1 MPTSL
6 RKRKTFRAFTP
17 SVAQADNALRMQ
29 LDSYRWF
36 CDEGLGE
43 LFAEISPIVDY
54 AGNLE
59 FHFEFCIFAMKK
71 LIPNSTILVK
81 N

>member
-43 LFAEISPIVDY
+43 LFAEISPIRDHTGKELELYCEDY
-54 AGNLE
+54 R
-59 FHFEFCIFAMKK
+59 F
-71 LIPNSTILVK
+71 
-81 N
+81 